1 MNHFQA
7 ILAQVRTLLSSQQ
20 PRQVQALLD
29 GLLEEELLSREYH
42 CALLREPDDEALA
55 RKISLTLLEKG
66 DLDLACSS
74 WICSRLQAPV
84 VERGSSYRDHGGH
97 SLRATME
104 LGLPEGSYL
113 ELLNSDADPL
123 HLYHFYDQM
132 DLAGEEEIELNS
144 EPDTDTINCDQFS
157 KLLQDMEGDE
167 ETREAYANIAELDQ
181 YVFQDTQLEGLSKDL
196 FKHIGA
202 EEAFSESM
210 EVPVEAGPRPQKR
223 RSSEEHSMDPK
234 HRKLAVP
241 SVVPMLTGSFLM
253 GPASLSTKPY
263 LPPALP
269 NQEPVPSHAYLEGA
283 AQTSVPTSMSSLNC
297 LDLPIGHLQLLPT
310 LPQGLWQISGADT
323 GLPSVLIYH
332 GEMPQV
338 NQDASGSP
346 TVPSLPKS
354 PDRLGSIS
362 PFAPS
367 AADLPSMP
375 EPALTSRAH
384 EMEDTTSPSPCQEDP
399 ESSIK
404 LPKWPESVERFQNS
418 LKDKYQVEPESLSG
432 PLVATELVRARL
444 ERGSNKSQEREL
456 ATPDWTERQLVHGG
470 LAEVLQ
476 AAGARRRPRETQ
488 VVAVLGKAGQGK
500 SHWARMVSQAWA
512 HGQLP
517 QYDFVFY
524 VPCHCL
530 DRPGDTYHLQDLLC
544 PPSLQPLVMDDEVL
558 GHIVRQPERVLLIL
572 DAFEELEAQDGL
584 LHGPCGPLPPEPCSF
599 RGLLAGLFQRKLL
612 RGCTLLLTARPRGRL
627 AQSLS
632 KADAIFEVPSFSTEQ
647 AQTYMRHYFENSET
661 AGDQDKALGLL
672 EGQPFLL
679 THSHSPALCRA
690 VCQLSKALL
699 EQGTETQLPCTLT
712 GLYVGLLGPAA
723 RDSPPGAL
731 VELAKLAWEL
741 GRRHQST
748 LQETQLLSVEV
759 RTWAVT
765 HGLVQPTPGT
775 TEAQLGFSSFLFQ
788 CFLGAV
794 WLAQCNDIKDKEL
807 PQYLALTP
815 RKKRPYDNWLEGVPR
830 FLAGLVFQP
839 RGHCLGALMEPAVAD
854 RKRKVLTRY
863 LKRLKLGT
871 LRAGRLLELLHC
883 AHETQDPGI
892 WEHVAR
898 QLPGHLSFLGTRLTP
913 PDVHML
919 GRALETASQ
928 DFSLDLRQTGI
939 EPSGLGDLVGLSCV
953 TSFRAALSDTMVLW
967 ESLRQQ
973 GEPQLLQVAE
983 EKFTIEPFKAKSPK
997 DVEDLDSLVQT
1008 RRLRNPSEDAAPD
1021 LPAIRDLKKLEFAL
1035 GPVLGPQA
1043 FPTLAKI
1050 LPAFSSLQH
1059 LDLDSLSENKIGDEG
1074 VSKLS
1079 ATFPQLKVLET
1090 LNLSQN
1096 SITDVGACKLAEALP
1111 ALAKSLLR
1119 LSLYNNCICDAGAKS
1134 LAQVLPD
1141 MVSLR
1146 VMDVQ
1151 FNKFTAAGAQ
1161 RLASSL
1167 QKCPQV
1173 ETLAMWTPTIPFGV
1187 QEHLQQLDARISLR

>member
-7 ILAQVRTLLSSQQ
+7 ILAQVRMLLSSQQ

-29 GLLEEELLSREYH
+29 SLLEEELLSREYH
-42 CALLREPDDEALA
+42 CALLREPDSEALA

-66 DLDLACSS
+66 DLGLACSS
-74 WICSRLQAPV
+74 WVCSRLQDPV
-84 VERGSSYRDHGGH
+84 LERATSYRDHGGH
-97 SLRATME
+97 SLCATME

-123 HLYHFYDQM
+123 HLYHLYDQM
-132 DLAGEEEIELNS
+132 DLAGEEIELSS
-144 EPDTDTINCDQFS
+144 ELDTDTINCDQFS

-202 EEAFSESM
+202 EEGFGESM
-210 EVPVEAGPRPQKR
+210 EVSGEEAQRPQKR
-223 RSSEEHSMDPK
+223 RSTEEHPTDSK
-234 HRKLAVP
+234 HRKLGP
-241 SVVPMLTGSFLM
+241 SSR
-253 GPASLSTKPY
+253 
-263 LPPALP
+263 
-269 NQEPVPSHAYLEGA
+269 
-283 AQTSVPTSMSSLNC
+283 SSLNC
-297 LDLPIGHLQLLPT
+297 LDLPIGHIQLLPT
-310 LPQGLWQISGADT
+310 LPQGLLQISGAGT
-323 GLPSVLIYH
+323 GLSSVLIYH

-338 NQDASGSP
+338 NQAVPSGSP

-354 PDRLGSIS
+354 PGRPGSTS

-375 EPALTSRAH
+375 EPALTSRVN
-384 EMEDTTSPSPCQEDP
+384 ETEDTTSPSPCQEGP

-404 LPKWPESVERFQNS
+404 LPKWPESVERFQHS
-418 LKDKYQVEPESLSG
+418 LQDKYQVEPESLSS
-432 PLVATELVRARL
+432 PLVAMELVRARL

-456 ATPDWTERQLVHGG
+456 ATPDWTERQLAQSG
-470 LAEVLQ
+470 LAEVLV
-476 AAGARRRPRETQ
+476 GSRRWSRETQ

-500 SHWARMVSQAWA
+500 SHWARMVSQTWA
-512 HGQLP
+512 RGQLP

-524 VPCHCL
+524 VPCHYL
-530 DRPGDTYHLQDLLC
+530 DRPGNSYYLRDLLC

-558 GHIVRQPERVLLIL
+558 GHIVRQPDRVLLIL

-632 KADAIFEVPSFSTEQ
+632 KADAIFEVPSFSIKQ
-647 AQTYMRHYFENSET
+647 AQTYMRHYFENSGT
-661 AGDQDKALGLL
+661 AEDQDKALGLL
-672 EGQPFLL
+672 ERQPFLL

-699 EQGTETQLPCTLT
+699 EQGTEAQLPGTLT
-712 GLYVGLLGPAA
+712 GLYVSLLGPAV

-731 VELAKLAWEL
+731 TELAKLAWEL

-765 HGLVQPTPGT
+765 QGLVQPTLGT
-775 TEAQLGFSSFLFQ
+775 TEDQLAFSSFLLQ

-794 WLAQCNDIKDKEL
+794 WLAQCDEIRDKEL

-839 RGHCLGALMEPAVAD
+839 RTHCLGALVEPAMTEK
-854 RKRKVLTRY
+854 KRKVLTRY
-863 LKRLKLGT
+863 LKRLQLGT
-871 LRAGRLLELLHC
+871 LRASRLLELLHC

-892 WEHVAR
+892 WEHVTH
-898 QLPGHLSFLGTRLTP
+898 QLPEYLSFLGTRLTP

-939 EPSGLGDLVGLSCV
+939 EPSGLGNLVGLSRV
-953 TSFRAALSDTMVLW
+953 TSFRASLSDTMVLW

-973 GEPQLLQVAE
+973 EESQLLQAAE

-1008 RRLRNPSEDAAPD
+1008 LRLRNPSEDAAPD

-1050 LPAFSSLQH
+1050 LPVFSSLQH
-1059 LDLDSLSENKIGDEG
+1059 LDLDSLSENKIGDDG

-1096 SITDVGACKLAEALP
+1096 NITDVGACKLAEALP

-1119 LSLYNNCICDAGAKS
+1119 LSLYNNCIRDAGAKS

-1161 RLASSL
+1161 QLASSL

-1187 QEHLQQLDARISLR
+1187 QEHLQQLDSRISLR

>member
-1 MNHFQA
+1 
-7 ILAQVRTLLSSQQ
+7 
-20 PRQVQALLD
+20 
-29 GLLEEELLSREYH
+29 
-42 CALLREPDDEALA
+42 
-55 RKISLTLLEKG
+55 
-66 DLDLACSS
+66 
-74 WICSRLQAPV
+74 
-84 VERGSSYRDHGGH
+84 H
-97 SLRATME
+97 SLCATME

-113 ELLNSDADPL
+113 ELLNSDAEPL

-132 DLAGEEEIELNS
+132 DPAGEEHVELSS

-202 EEAFSESM
+202 EEDFSESL
-210 EVPVEAGPRPQKR
+210 EVPVEAEQRPQKR
-223 RSSEEHSMDPK
+223 PE
-234 HRKLAVP
+234 P

-253 GPASLSTKPY
+253 GPTNLSTMPY
-263 LPPALP
+263 LPPALS
-269 NQEPVPSHAYLEGA
+269 NQQPVPSHTYLEGA
-283 AQTSVPTSMSSLNC
+283 AQTS
-297 LDLPIGHLQLLPT
+297 
-310 LPQGLWQISGADT
+310 
-323 GLPSVLIYH
+323 

-338 NQDASGSP
+338 NQVVSSGSP

-354 PDRLGSIS
+354 PDRLGSTS

-367 AADLPSMP
+367 AADLPGMP
-375 EPALTSRAH
+375 EPALTSRVQ
-384 EMEDTTSPSPCQEDP
+384 EMENTTSPSPCQEDP

-418 LKDKYQVEPESLSG
+418 LKDKYRGEPESLSG
-432 PLVATELVRARL
+432 PLVAMELVRARL
-444 ERGSNKSQEREL
+444 DRGSNKSQEREL

-470 LAEVLQ
+470 LPEVLQ
-476 AAGARRRPRETQ
+476 AVGGRRRSRETQ

-500 SHWARMVSQAWA
+500 SHWARTVSQAWA
-512 HGQLP
+512 HGQWP

-544 PPSLQPLVMDDEVL
+544 PPSLHPLVMDDEVL
-558 GHIVRQPERVLLIL
+558 GHIGRQPERVLLIL

-632 KADAIFEVPSFSTEQ
+632 KADAIFEVPSLSTEQ
-647 AQTYMRHYFENSET
+647 AQTYMRHYFENSGT
-661 AGDQDKALGLL
+661 AEDQDKALGLL

-712 GLYVGLLGPAA
+712 GLYVGLLDPAA

-731 VELAKLAWEL
+731 AELAKLAWEL

-748 LQETQLLSVEV
+748 FQETQLLSEEV

-765 HGLVQPTPGT
+765 RGLVQPALGT
-775 TEAQLGFSSFLFQ
+775 TETQLAFSSFLLQ

-794 WLAQCNDIKDKEL
+794 WLAQCNEIKDKEL

-839 RGHCLGALMEPAVAD
+839 RAHCLGALMEPAVVD

-892 WEHVAR
+892 WEHVAH

-913 PDVHML
+913 PDVHVL

-939 EPSGLGDLVGLSCV
+939 EPSGLGNLVGLGCV

-967 ESLRQQ
+967 ETLRQR
-973 GEPQLLQVAE
+973 GESQLLQVAE

-1008 RRLRNPSEDAAPD
+1008 HRLSNPSEDAAPD

-1059 LDLDSLSENKIGDEG
+1059 LDLDSLSENKIRDEG
-1074 VSKLS
+1074 VWLS
-1079 ATFPQLKVLET
+1079 ATFPQLKVLEA

-1119 LSLYNNCICDAGAKS
+1119 LSLYNNCICDAGAKN
-1134 LAQVLPD
+1134 LAQVLPN

-1161 RLASSL
+1161 QLAFSL

-1173 ETLAMWTPTIPFGV
+1173 ETLAGSRLYGSSMLALMPIG
-1187 QEHLQQLDARISLR
+1187 LARIPSPVTYGLTTPQWLPGSCTRPSVHSAHGCQSSSENMRRTDSHTLHWTFIGC

>member
-1 MNHFQA
+1 MSV
-7 ILAQVRTLLSSQQ
+7 VRGL
-20 PRQVQALLD
+20 PDRQSRCCC
-29 GLLEEELLSREYH
+29 ELPTR
-42 CALLREPDDEALA
+42 
-55 RKISLTLLEKG
+55 
-66 DLDLACSS
+66 
-74 WICSRLQAPV
+74 
-84 VERGSSYRDHGGH
+84 GGH
-97 SLRATME
+97 SLCATME

-113 ELLNSDADPL
+113 ELLNSDVDPL
-123 HLYHFYDQM
+123 HLYHLYDQM
-132 DLAGEEEIELNS
+132 DLAGEEIELSS
-144 EPDTDTINCDQFS
+144 ELDTDTINCDQFS

-196 FKHIGA
+196 FIEHIGA
-202 EEAFSESM
+202 EEGFGESM
-210 EVPVEAGPRPQKR
+210 EVSGEEAQRPQKR
-223 RSSEEHSMDPK
+223 RSTEEHPMDSK
-234 HRKLAVP
+234 HRKLAEPSSVP
-241 SVVPMLTGSFLM
+241 ILTGSFLM
-253 GPASLSTKPY
+253 GPASFSAMPY
-263 LPPALP
+263 LSPALSS
-269 NQEPVPSHAYLEGA
+269 QEPVSSHLYLEEA
-283 AQTSVPTSMSSLNC
+283 VQTSGMLRRRGPPSRSSLNC
-297 LDLPIGHLQLLPT
+297 LDLPIGHIQLLPT
-310 LPQGLWQISGADT
+310 LPQGLLQISGAGT
-323 GLPSVLIYH
+323 GLSSVLIYH

-338 NQDASGSP
+338 NQAVPSGSP

-354 PDRLGSIS
+354 PGRPGSTS

-375 EPALTSRAH
+375 EPALTSRVN
-384 EMEDTTSPSPCQEDP
+384 ETEDTTSSSPCQEGP

-404 LPKWPESVERFQNS
+404 LPKWPESVQRFQHS
-418 LKDKYQVEPESLSG
+418 LQDKYQVEPESLSS
-432 PLVATELVRARL
+432 PLVAMELVRARL

-456 ATPDWTERQLVHGG
+456 ATPDWTERQLAHSG
-470 LAEVLQ
+470 LAEVLV
-476 AAGARRRPRETQ
+476 GSRRWPRETQ

-500 SHWARMVSQAWA
+500 SHWARMVSQTWA
-512 HGQLP
+512 RGQLP

-524 VPCHCL
+524 VPCHYL
-530 DRPGDTYHLQDLLC
+530 DRPGDSYYLRDLLC

-558 GHIVRQPERVLLIL
+558 GHIVRQPDRVLLIL

-632 KADAIFEVPSFSTEQ
+632 KADAIFEVPSFSIKQ
-647 AQTYMRHYFENSET
+647 AQTYMRHYFENSGT

-672 EGQPFLL
+672 ERQPFLL

-699 EQGTETQLPCTLT
+699 EQGTEVQLPGTLT
-712 GLYVGLLGPAA
+712 GLYVSLLGPAV

-731 VELAKLAWEL
+731 TELAKLAWEL

-765 HGLVQPTPGT
+765 QGLVQPALGT
-775 TEAQLGFSSFLFQ
+775 TEDQLAFSSFLLQ

-794 WLAQCNDIKDKEL
+794 WLAQCDEIRDKEL

-839 RGHCLGALMEPAVAD
+839 RTHCLGALVEPAVTEK
-854 RKRKVLTRY
+854 KRKVLTRY
-863 LKRLKLGT
+863 LKRLQLGT
-871 LRAGRLLELLHC
+871 LRASRLLELLHC
-883 AHETQDPGI
+883 AHETQEPGI
-892 WEHVAR
+892 WEHVTH
-898 QLPGHLSFLGTRLTP
+898 QLPEHLSFLGTRLTP

-939 EPSGLGDLVGLSCV
+939 EPSGLGNLVGLSCV
-953 TSFRAALSDTMVLW
+953 TSFRASLSDTMMLW

-973 GEPQLLQVAE
+973 EESQLLQAAE

-1008 RRLRNPSEDAAPD
+1008 QRLRNPSEDAAPD

-1050 LPAFSSLQH
+1050 LPVFSSLQH
-1059 LDLDSLSENKIGDEG
+1059 LDLDSLSENKIGDDG

-1096 SITDVGACKLAEALP
+1096 NITDVGACKLAEALP

-1119 LSLYNNCICDAGAKS
+1119 LSLYNNCIRDAGAKS

-1161 RLASSL
+1161 QLASSL

-1187 QEHLQQLDARISLR
+1187 QEHLQQLDSRISLR

>member
-1 MNHFQA
+1 
-7 ILAQVRTLLSSQQ
+7 
-20 PRQVQALLD
+20 
-29 GLLEEELLSREYH
+29 
-42 CALLREPDDEALA
+42 
-55 RKISLTLLEKG
+55 ISLTLLEKR
-66 DLDLACSS
+66 DLGLACSS
-74 WICSRLQAPV
+74 WVCSRLQDPV
-84 VERGSSYRDHGGH
+84 VERATSYRDHRGH
-97 SLRATME
+97 SLCATME

-123 HLYHFYDQM
+123 HLYHLYDQM
-132 DLAGEEEIELNS
+132 DLAGEEEIELSS
-144 EPDTDTINCDQFS
+144 ETDTDTINCDQFS

-196 FKHIGA
+196 FIEHIGA
-202 EEAFSESM
+202 EEGFSESK
-210 EVPVEAGPRPQKR
+210 EVSGEAGQRPQKR
-223 RSSEEHSMDPK
+223 GSAEEHATESK
-234 HRKLAVP
+234 HRKRGPP
-241 SVVPMLTGSFLM
+241 SR
-253 GPASLSTKPY
+253 
-263 LPPALP
+263 
-269 NQEPVPSHAYLEGA
+269 
-283 AQTSVPTSMSSLNC
+283 SSLNC
-297 LDLPIGHLQLLPT
+297 LDLSIGHVQLLPT
-310 LPQGLWQISGADT
+310 LPQGLLQISGAGT
-323 GLPSVLIYH
+323 GLSSVLIYH

-338 NQDASGSP
+338 RQAVPSSSS

-354 PDRLGSIS
+354 PGRPGSTS

-375 EPALTSRAH
+375 EPALTSRAN
-384 EMEDTTSPSPCQEDP
+384 ETEDTTSPSPCQKGP

-404 LPKWPESVERFQNS
+404 LPKWPESVERFQHS
-418 LKDKYQVEPESLSG
+418 LQDKYQAEPESLSG
-432 PLVATELVRARL
+432 PLVAMELVRARL

-456 ATPDWTERQLVHGG
+456 ATPDWTERQLAHSG

-476 AAGARRRPRETQ
+476 VVGDRRWPRETQ

-500 SHWARMVSQAWA
+500 SHWARMVSQTWA
-512 HGQLP
+512 CGQLP

-530 DRPGDTYHLQDLLC
+530 DRPGDSYYLRDLLC
-544 PPSLQPLVMDDEVL
+544 PPNLQPLVMDDEVL
-558 GHIVRQPERVLLIL
+558 GHIVRQPDRVLLIL

-632 KADAIFEVPSFSTEQ
+632 KADAVFEVPSFSIKQ
-647 AQTYMRHYFENSET
+647 AQTYMRHYFENSGR

-712 GLYVGLLGPAA
+712 GLYVSLLGPAA

-731 VELAKLAWEL
+731 TELAKLAWEL
-741 GRRHQST
+741 GRKHQST

-765 HGLVQPTPGT
+765 QGLVQPTLGT
-775 TEAQLGFSSFLFQ
+775 AGTQLAFSSFLLQ

-794 WLAQCNDIKDKEL
+794 WLAQCDEIRDKEL

-839 RGHCLGALMEPAVAD
+839 RTQCLGALVEPAVTE

-863 LKRLKLGT
+863 LKRLQLGT

-883 AHETQDPGI
+883 AHETQEPGI
-892 WEHVAR
+892 WEHVTH

-919 GRALETASQ
+919 GRALETANQ

-939 EPSGLGDLVGLSCV
+939 EPSGLGNLVGLSCV
-953 TSFRAALSDTMVLW
+953 TSFRASLSDTMVLW

-973 GEPQLLQVAE
+973 GEPQLLQAAE

-997 DVEDLDSLVQT
+997 DVEDLDGLVQT
-1008 RRLRNPSEDAAPD
+1008 QRLRNPPEDAAPD

-1050 LPAFSSLQH
+1050 LPVFSSLQH

-1119 LSLYNNCICDAGAKS
+1119 LSLYNNCIRDAGAKS

-1161 RLASSL
+1161 QLASSL

-1173 ETLAMWTPTIPFGV
+1173 EMLAMWTPTIPFGV
-1187 QEHLQQLDARISLR
+1187 QEHLQQLDSRISLR

>member
-1 MNHFQA
+1 MNHFHA
-7 ILAQVRTLLSSQQ
+7 ILAQVQTLLSSQQ
-20 PRQVQALLD
+20 PRQVRALLD
-29 GLLEEELLSREYH
+29 GLLEEQLLSREYH
-42 CALLREPDDEALA
+42 CALLREPDGEALA

-66 DLDLACSS
+66 DLDLAFLS
-74 WICSRLQAPV
+74 WVCNSLQAPT
-84 VERGSSYRDHGGH
+84 VERGTSYRDHGGH
-97 SLRATME
+97 SLCATME
-104 LGLPEGSYL
+104 LGSPEGSYL
-113 ELLNSDADPL
+113 ELLNSDVDPL
-123 HLYHFYDQM
+123 HLYRLYDQM
-132 DLAGEEEIELNS
+132 DLAGEEEIELSS

-157 KLLQDMEGDE
+157 KLLQDMEMDE

-202 EEAFSESM
+202 EEGFGENI
-210 EVPVEAGPRPQKR
+210 EVPVEAGQKPQKR
-223 RSSEEHSMDPK
+223 RFPEEHDMDSK
-234 HRKLAVP
+234 HRKLVP
-241 SVVPMLTGSFLM
+241 
-253 GPASLSTKPY
+253 
-263 LPPALP
+263 
-269 NQEPVPSHAYLEGA
+269 PSR
-283 AQTSVPTSMSSLNC
+283 TSLNYS
-297 LDLPIGHLQLLPT
+297 DLPAGHIQIFTT
-310 LPQGLWQISGADT
+310 LPQGLWQISGPST
-323 GLPSVLIYH
+323 GLSSFLIYH

-338 NQDASGSP
+338 NQVLPSSSP
-346 TVPSLPKS
+346 TVPSLPES
-354 PDRLGSIS
+354 PDRPGSAS

-367 AADLPSMP
+367 TADLPSMP
-375 EPALTSRAH
+375 EPALTCRVN
-384 EMEDTTSPSPCQEDP
+384 ETEDTTSPSPCQEGP
-399 ESSIK
+399 ESSIEF
-404 LPKWPESVERFQNS
+404 PKWPESVEQFQHS
-418 LKDKYQVEPESLSG
+418 LQDKYQALSESPSG
-432 PLVATELVRARL
+432 PLVPMELVRARL

-456 ATPDWTERQLVHGG
+456 ATPDWTERQLAHGG

-476 AAGARRRPRETQ
+476 VVGDCRRPRETQ

-500 SHWARMVSQAWA
+500 SHWARTVSYTWA
-512 HGQLP
+512 RGQLP

-530 DRPGDTYHLQDLLC
+530 DCPGGTYHLRDLLC
-544 PPSLQPLVMDDEVL
+544 PPSLQPLAMDDEVFDY
-558 GHIVRQPERVLLIL
+558 IVRQPDRVLLIL

-584 LHGPCGPLPPEPCSF
+584 LHGPCGPLSPEPCSL
-599 RGLLAGLFQRKLL
+599 RGLLAGIFQRKLL

-632 KADAIFEVPSFSTEQ
+632 KADAIFEVPSFSTKQ
-647 AQTYMRHYFENSET
+647 AQTYMRHYFENSGM
-661 AGDQDKALGLL
+661 AGNQDKALGLL
-672 EGQPFLL
+672 EVQPFLL
-679 THSHSPALCRA
+679 THSHSPVLCSA

-699 EQGTETQLPCTLT
+699 EQDTEAQLPCTLT

-723 RDSPPGAL
+723 QNSPPGAL
-731 VELAKLAWEL
+731 VQLARLAWEL

-748 LQETQLLSVEV
+748 LQETQFPSVEV
-759 RTWAVT
+759 KTWAVT
-765 HGLVQPTPGT
+765 QGLMQPTLGT
-775 TEAQLGFSSFLFQ
+775 TETQLAFSSFLLQ

-794 WLAQCNDIKDKEL
+794 WLAQCNEIKDKEL

-839 RGHCLGALMEPAVAD
+839 RAHCLGALVEPAVAAVAD

-883 AHETQDPGI
+883 AHETQEPGI
-892 WEHVAR
+892 WEYVTH
-898 QLPGHLSFLGTRLTP
+898 QLPGYLSFLGTRLTP
-913 PDVHML
+913 PDVYVL

-939 EPSGLGDLVGLSCV
+939 EPSGLGNLVGLSCV
-953 TSFRAALSDTMVLW
+953 TSFRASLSDTMALW
-967 ESLRQQ
+967 ESLQQQ
-973 GEPQLLQVAE
+973 GELQLLQTAE
-983 EKFTIEPFKAKSPK
+983 KKFTIEPFKAKSPK

-1008 RRLRNPSEDAAPD
+1008 QRLRNPSEDAAKD

-1035 GPVLGPQA
+1035 GPVLGPQV
-1043 FPTLAKI
+1043 FPTLAKV

-1059 LDLDSLSENKIGDEG
+1059 LDLDSLSENKIGDKG

-1079 ATFPQLKVLET
+1079 ATFPQLKALET

-1111 ALAKSLLR
+1111 ALAKSLVR
-1119 LSLYNNCICDAGAKS
+1119 LSLYNNCICDTGAKS

-1161 RLASSL
+1161 QLASSL

>member
-7 ILAQVRTLLSSQQ
+7 ILAQVRMLLSSQQ

-29 GLLEEELLSREYH
+29 SLLEEELLSREYH
-42 CALLREPDDEALA
+42 CALLREPDGEALA

-66 DLDLACSS
+66 DLGLACSS
-74 WICSRLQAPV
+74 WVHSRLQDPV
-84 VERGSSYRDHGGH
+84 LERATSYRDHGGH
-97 SLRATME
+97 SLCATME

-123 HLYHFYDQM
+123 HLYHLYDQM
-132 DLAGEEEIELNS
+132 DLAGEEIELSS
-144 EPDTDTINCDQFS
+144 ELDTDTINCDQFS

-196 FKHIGA
+196 FIEHIGA
-202 EEAFSESM
+202 EEGFGESM
-210 EVPVEAGPRPQKR
+210 EVSGEEAQRPQKR
-223 RSSEEHSMDPK
+223 CSTEEHPTDSK
-234 HRKLAVP
+234 HRKLGPP
-241 SVVPMLTGSFLM
+241 SR
-253 GPASLSTKPY
+253 
-263 LPPALP
+263 
-269 NQEPVPSHAYLEGA
+269 
-283 AQTSVPTSMSSLNC
+283 SSLNC
-297 LDLPIGHLQLLPT
+297 LDLPIGHIQLLPT
-310 LPQGLWQISGADT
+310 LPQGLLQISGAGT
-323 GLPSVLIYH
+323 GLSSVLIYH

-338 NQDASGSP
+338 NQAVPSGSP

-354 PDRLGSIS
+354 PGRPGSTS

-375 EPALTSRAH
+375 EPALTSRVN
-384 EMEDTTSPSPCQEDP
+384 ETEDTTSSSPCQEGP

-404 LPKWPESVERFQNS
+404 LPKWPESVERFQHS
-418 LKDKYQVEPESLSG
+418 LQDKYQVEPESLSS
-432 PLVATELVRARL
+432 PLVAMELVRARL

-456 ATPDWTERQLVHGG
+456 ATPDWTERQLALSG
-470 LAEVLQ
+470 LAEVLV
-476 AAGARRRPRETQ
+476 GSRRWPRETQ

-500 SHWARMVSQAWA
+500 SHWARMVSQIWA
-512 HGQLP
+512 RGQLP

-524 VPCHCL
+524 VPCHYL
-530 DRPGDTYHLQDLLC
+530 DRPGDSYYLRDLLC

-558 GHIVRQPERVLLIL
+558 GHIVRQPDRVLLIL

-632 KADAIFEVPSFSTEQ
+632 KADAIFEVPSFSIKQ
-647 AQTYMRHYFENSET
+647 AQTYMRHYFENSGT

-672 EGQPFLL
+672 ERQPFLL

-690 VCQLSKALL
+690 VCQLSKALM
-699 EQGTETQLPCTLT
+699 EQGTEDQLPGTLT
-712 GLYVGLLGPAA
+712 GLYVSLLGPAV

-731 VELAKLAWEL
+731 TELAKLAWEL

-759 RTWAVT
+759 RSWAVT
-765 HGLVQPTPGT
+765 RGLVQPALGT
-775 TEAQLGFSSFLFQ
+775 TEDQLAFSSFLLQ

-794 WLAQCNDIKDKEL
+794 WLAQCDEIRDKEL

-839 RGHCLGALMEPAVAD
+839 RTHCLGALVEPAVTEK
-854 RKRKVLTRY
+854 KRKVLTRY
-863 LKRLKLGT
+863 LKRLQLGT
-871 LRAGRLLELLHC
+871 LRASRLLELLHC
-883 AHETQDPGI
+883 AHETQEPGI
-892 WEHVAR
+892 WEHVTH
-898 QLPGHLSFLGTRLTP
+898 QLPEHLSFLGTRLTP

-939 EPSGLGDLVGLSCV
+939 EPSGLGNLVGLSCV
-953 TSFRAALSDTMVLW
+953 TSFRASLSDTMVLW

-973 GEPQLLQVAE
+973 EESQLLQAAE

-1008 RRLRNPSEDAAPD
+1008 QRLRNPSEDAVPD

-1050 LPAFSSLQH
+1050 LPVFSSLQH
-1059 LDLDSLSENKIGDEG
+1059 LDLDSLSENKIGDDG

-1096 SITDVGACKLAEALP
+1096 NITDVGACKLAEALP

-1119 LSLYNNCICDAGAKS
+1119 LSLYNNCIRDAGAKS

-1161 RLASSL
+1161 QLASSL

-1187 QEHLQQLDARISLR
+1187 QEHLQQLDSRISLR